1 MTTNINIKNYN
12 PKISELDSDWH
23 LIDATDQILGRLSTN
38 IAILLIVKNKPT
50 YVPHLLSGDFVIVIN
65 SSKVKV
71 SGDKYEKK
79 IYKRFSPYPGNT
91 KEIPFNA
98 IQNKT
103 PNKIIELA
111 VKGML
116 PRNKLGR
123 KMFTRLKVYSGSEHP
138 HIAQLIG
145 SKNKQQKSPQPFAVN
160 QTQTSEV
167 NESSTL
173 KATEKKSSTKTKA
186 AVTKSSTKTKAAVK
200 KSSTK
205 TKAAA
210 TKSSTKTKAASTKS
224 STKTKAVATKS
235 STTKRKTTKN

>member
-1 MTTNINIKNYN
+1 MTTHINIKNYN

-23 LIDATDQILGRLSTN
+23 LIDAADQILGRLATN
-38 IAILLIVKNKPT
+38 IAMLLMGKNKPT

-79 IYKRFSPYPGNT
+79 IYKRFSSYPGNS
-91 KEIPFNA
+91 KEIPFNS

-116 PRNKLGR
+116 PKNKLGR

-138 HIAQLIG
+138 HTAQLIG
-145 SKNKQQKSPQPFAVN
+145 SKNKQPKLPQPFAVN
-160 QTQTSEV
+160 QTETSEV
-167 NESSTL
+167 RDSRPSKSTASKTTAKT
-173 KATEKKSSTKTKA
+173 KASTSKTVATKTSAKTKASTSKTVASKTSTKTK
-186 AVTKSSTKTKAAVK
+186 SSTPKASSK
-200 KSSTK
+200 K
-205 TKAAA
+205 
-210 TKSSTKTKAASTKS
+210 ASTS
-224 STKTKAVATKS
+224 
-235 STTKRKTTKN
+235 KRKTTKN

>member
-1 MTTNINIKNYN
+1 MTTQINIKNYN

-23 LIDATDQILGRLSTN
+23 LIDAKDQILGRLATN
-38 IAILLIVKNKPT
+38 IAMLLMGKNKPT

-79 IYKRFSPYPGNT
+79 IYKRFSAYPGNT

-98 IQNKT
+98 VQNKT

-116 PRNKLGR
+116 PKNKLGK

-138 HIAQLIG
+138 HLAQLIG
-145 SKNKQQKSPQPFAVN
+145 SKNKQPKLPIPFAVN
-160 QTQTSEV
+160 QTETS
-167 NESSTL
+167 
-173 KATEKKSSTKTKA
+173 KASSTKASTSKA
-186 AVTKSSTKTKAAVK
+186 SSTKASASKA
-200 KSSTK
+200 SSTK
-205 TKAAA
+205 
-210 TKSSTKTKAASTKS
+210 ASTS
-224 STKTKAVATKS
+224 
-235 STTKRKTTKN
+235 KRKTTKN

>member
-1 MTTNINIKNYN
+1 MTTHINIKNYN

-23 LIDATDQILGRLSTN
+23 LIDAADQILGRHAKN
-38 IAILLIVKNKPT
+38 IAMLLMGKNKPT

-91 KEIPFNA
+91 KEIPFKA

-116 PRNKLGR
+116 PKNKLGR

-138 HIAQLIG
+138 HLAQLIG
-145 SKNKQQKSPQPFAVN
+145 SKNKQPKLPKPFAIN
-160 QTQTSEV
+160 QKETSKF
-167 NESSTL
+167 NEPITTSKASTS
-173 KATEKKSSTKTKA
+173 KAGAYKAKASTTKKASSTKT
-186 AVTKSSTKTKAAVK
+186 S
-200 KSSTK
+200 
-205 TKAAA
+205 
-210 TKSSTKTKAASTKS
+210 AS
-224 STKTKAVATKS
+224 
-235 STTKRKTTKN
+235 KRKTTKS